1 MPDTITVKDDLT
13 VHVVSEDGTR
23 EFFLPSYDPAT
34 QVYFADAEEAKS
46 IAMKMAANPNAW
58 MPFMSTEDRAAQVL
72 ALNSSDQRIK
82 RNQLLADSDWTQMN
96 DSPLSN
102 EAKTSWATYRQ
113 SLRDITAD
121 ESWPDVTFPDT
132 P

>member
-1 MPDTITVKDDLT
+1 MPDNINVREDLT
-13 VHVVSEDGTR
+13 VHVISEDNTR
-23 EFFLPSYDPAT
+23 EFFLPSYDPET
-34 QVYFADAEEAKS
+34 QIPFSSIEEAELSAKRL
-46 IAMKMAANPNAW
+46 AQNPTSW
-58 MPFMSTEDRAAQVL
+58 MPFMSAEDRAAQVL

-102 EAKTSWATYRQ
+102 EDKTSWATYRQ
-113 SLRDITAD
+113 SLRDITAN